1 MDFEI
6 QSYALVPYVVF
17 SLLYL
22 VILILFRAKR
32 DFLGLL
38 LIIAFCI
45 TLGLRDVDAMSKTAD
60 PIFYAT
66 ILSYSSD
73 ISALVSG
80 GGVDYA
86 VFKLLHPITASLF
99 DLRTCFLVLHLLFIP
114 FLCLFYASIR
124 KVPGIFFLMVGW
136 MIFNNSGLLLLA
148 NFFRQGLSVIFFLT
162 ILCGLSL
169 SERWHRL
176 KKVSTLMLPLFHVA
190 SVALIPGLISCRMR
204 RFFAISC
211 GALFA
216 LGLAIRF
223 APSSYTTQSG
233 YFGDDGAGDW
243 QAQLWIK
250 VFVIY
255 FMLGIGYLFSLKKDE
270 LSTNIANLNRTSIG
284 LLIPTAALLLTVN
297 APVIGLRYL
306 YYSFAVVFLY
316 IACVISSKKN
326 EFLYALCAIAFCMF
340 GIVTWTYPTVAVLLK
355 W

>member
-6 QSYALVPYVVF
+6 QAYAWVPLLVF

-22 VILILFRAKR
+22 GILIFFRAKR
-32 DFLGLL
+32 DFLGFL

-45 TLGLRDVDAMSKTAD
+45 TLGLRDIEAMSKSAD
-60 PIFYAT
+60 PILYAY

-73 ISALVSG
+73 ISALVGG

-86 VFKLLHPITASLF
+86 VFKLLHPITAALF

-114 FLCLFYASIR
+114 FLCFFYASIR
-124 KVPGIFFLMVGW
+124 KIPGIFFLMVGW

-148 NFFRQGLSVIFFLT
+148 NFFRQGMSVILFLS
-162 ILCGLSL
+162 ILCGLCT
-169 SERWHRL
+169 SEERHRF
-176 KKVSTLMLPLFHVA
+176 KKISTLALPLFHVA

-204 RFFAISC
+204 RYFAISC
-211 GALFA
+211 TALFTI
-216 LGLAIRF
+216 GLAVRF
-223 APSSYTTQSG
+223 APSSYAAQSA
-233 YFGDDGAGDW
+233 YFSDDGAGDW

-255 FMLGIGYLFSLKKDE
+255 FMLGIGYF
-270 LSTNIANLNRTSIG
+270 LSRKGEEDSTSIANLKRASIG
-284 LLIPTAALLLTVN
+284 VLIPTAALLLTSN
-297 APVIGLRYL
+297 APIIGLRYL
-306 YYSFAVVFLY
+306 YYSFAVVSLY

-326 EFLYALCAIAFCMF
+326 ELLYELCAILFCLF